1 MRIFSYLHSLIRN
14 YTNIK
19 FLEIFLPTLIIGPT
33 LLLKFVDWRKM
44 QKCTIVFHTSFQ
56 EIFITSGITVKVSD
70 NLMRNGHSWK
80 AFYFFPKEILNIN
93 YPQMIIIFSC
103 QKILLP
109 TLLLPPTL
117 LLNLINNFLPTLL
130 FRPTL
135 LLIYSKISFLHFY
148 LGLHL
153 YSEL

>member
-1 MRIFSYLHSLIRN
+1 
-14 YTNIK
+14 
-19 FLEIFLPTLIIGPT
+19 
-33 LLLKFVDWRKM
+33 M

-117 LLNLINNFLPTLL
+117 LLNLIVFGTLEYCIL
-130 FRPTL
+130 
-135 LLIYSKISFLHFY
+135 
-148 LGLHL
+148 
-153 YSEL
+153 

>member
-14 YTNIK
+14 YTIIK
-19 FLEIFLPTLIIGPT
+19 FSEIFLPTLIIGPT

-44 QKCTIVFHTSFQ
+44 QKCIIVFHTSFQ

>member
-1 MRIFSYLHSLIRN
+1 
-14 YTNIK
+14 
-19 FLEIFLPTLIIGPT
+19 
-33 LLLKFVDWRKM
+33 M

-93 YPQMIIIFSC
+93 YPQMIITFSC

>member
-1 MRIFSYLHSLIRN
+1 
-14 YTNIK
+14 
-19 FLEIFLPTLIIGPT
+19 
-33 LLLKFVDWRKM
+33 M

-109 TLLLPPTL
+109 TLLLPPC
-117 LLNLINNFLPTLL
+117 
-130 FRPTL
+130 
-135 LLIYSKISFLHFY
+135 S
-148 LGLHL
+148 GLHIRPL
-153 YSEL
+153 IVVIVYVHTY